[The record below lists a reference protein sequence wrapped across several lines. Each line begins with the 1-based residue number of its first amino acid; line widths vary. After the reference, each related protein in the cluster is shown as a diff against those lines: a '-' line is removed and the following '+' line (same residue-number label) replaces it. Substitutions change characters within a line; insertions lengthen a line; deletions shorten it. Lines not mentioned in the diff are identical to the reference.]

1 VNTVALSRNPARTAA
16 AWNQVAGLLALISR
30 CIRSW
35 MKIGKDRRVLQT
47 VPAYVLADM
56 GLERVELR
64 TSVGSQDIWLR
75 PRR

>member
-1 VNTVALSRNPARTAA
+1 MNTVALSRNPARTAA
-16 AWNQVAGLLALISR
+16 ARNAVVALCVLVSR

-56 GLERVELR
+56 GLERIELR
-64 TSVGSQDIWLR
+64 TSVGSQDIWLQ

>member
-1 VNTVALSRNPARTAA
+1 MR
-16 AWNQVAGLLALISR
+16 
-30 CIRSW
+30 
-35 MKIGKDRRVLQT
+35 IGKDRRVLQT